1 MNVLLRVVSVFGW
14 PYSCRP
20 YDVDFDDN
28 YWPKSCL
35 GPAPSMCT
43 SGILCD
49 LHLEQ
54 HSVPELLTHSATLV
68 CVELVSVS
76 LYSIEHT
83 VTLVCICDDHVDF
96 LMLPSPCL
104 AAETDDCLVDTQ

>member
-14 PYSCRP
+14 PYSSRP

-28 YWPKSCL
+28 YWPKSCS
-35 GPAPSMCT
+35 GPAPSMCM
-43 SGILCD
+43 SGIVCD
-49 LHLEQ
+49 LHLER
-54 HSVPELLTHSATLV
+54 HSVPEL

-83 VTLVCICDDHVDF
+83 VTLVRICDDHVDF
-96 LMLPSPCL
+96 LMLPPPCL
-104 AAETDDCLVDTQ
+104 AAETEDCLVDIQ